1 MTNMVASS
9 LQFCNLGV
17 AHCSLSH
24 RILMNFLHAWR
35 EAASDLQE
43 LTVEKKRLRNS
54 EGQEV
59 NMNDF
64 TGWVQRHK
72 QTK

>member
-1 MTNMVASS
+1 
-9 LQFCNLGV
+9 
-17 AHCSLSH
+17 
-24 RILMNFLHAWR
+24 MNFLHVWR